1 MSGAAGMG
9 TGTASGGGIAFA
21 VSNEFA
27 PLRHVVLGRIE
38 GYHRD
43 PSQVE
48 VVNEKMRQLAAA
60 GGYPEVAQLRPEYG
74 AFQAAM
80 EAAGVRVHLPALAP
94 ETVQDQTCP
103 RDIGFVVG
111 RTFVTAGMRYESRRA
126 ELDPLRPLLAGCSGE
141 RLAVPDG
148 IALEGGD
155 VILADELLLVGS
167 GQRSDPEGAAFL
179 QQHFGNSFEVVHLPC
194 SGPATGEDVL
204 HLDCTF
210 NPLGLG
216 HALIYPPG
224 LKDIPAVLR
233 DRFDWIEVTR
243 DEQSALAT
251 NVLSLAPDR
260 LIARNHTACARVNAA
275 LRQAGYEVTEVPF
288 DGVPATG
295 GSFRCATLPLQRGG

>member
-1 MSGAAGMG
+1 MTTTTGAE
-9 TGTASGGGIAFA
+9 IAFDLQ
-21 VSNEFA
+21 NEYA
-27 PLRHVVLGRIE
+27 PLRQVVLGRIE

-43 PSQVE
+43 PARVE

-60 GGYPEVAQLRPEYG
+60 EGYPEVTQLRAEYG

-80 EAAGVRVHLPALAP
+80 EAAGVQVHLPALAA

-111 RTFVTAGMRYESRRA
+111 RTFVAAGMRYQSRRA
-126 ELDPLRPLLAGCSGE
+126 ELDPLRPLLARCSGE
-141 RLAVPDG
+141 SLAVPDG

-155 VILADELLLVGS
+155 VILADDLLFVGC
-167 GQRSDPEGAAFL
+167 GQRSDAEGAAFL
-179 QQHFGNSFEVVHLPC
+179 QQHFGGRFEVVPLPC
-194 SGPATGEDVL
+194 TSLAAGEDVL

-243 DEQSALAT
+243 AEAAALAT
-251 NVLSLAPDR
+251 NVLSVAPDKV
-260 LIARNHTACARVNAA
+260 IARDHPACARLNAA
-275 LRQAGYEVTEVPF
+275 LRQAGYDVIEVPF

-295 GSFRCATLPLQRGG
+295 GSFRCATLPLQRAG